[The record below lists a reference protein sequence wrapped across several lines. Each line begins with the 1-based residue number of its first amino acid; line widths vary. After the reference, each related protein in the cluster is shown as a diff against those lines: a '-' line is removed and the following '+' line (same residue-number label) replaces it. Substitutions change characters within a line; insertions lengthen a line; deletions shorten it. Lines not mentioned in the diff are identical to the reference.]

1 MSKTPK
7 KPDLRDRDG
16 KGRPHV
22 TPTNTDVKFA
32 GAENRNVVPGSGSS
46 APTPATRSKARPAKA
61 DSSNPENPARR
72 PAARVFET

>member
-32 GAENRNVVPGSGSS
+32 GAENRNVMPGS
-46 APTPATRSKARPAKA
+46 SKIVSPDPGNKVEGQT
-61 DSSNPENPARR
+61 SKG
-72 PAARVFET
+72 